1 MLEVVALATVTMTL
15 EEYLALV
22 NGSTPEP
29 MTIEEPVIVVKKRSR
44 SARAAD
50 KKLSAAFREA
60 NKRLRLK
67 SGALRSGRTQADVAR
82 LAHKLRKKM

>member
-1 MLEVVALATVTMTL
+1 MADVTMTL
-15 EEYLALV
+15 EEYEALRAMISMPV
-22 NGSTPEP
+22 TSSPS
-29 MTIEEPVIVVKKRSR
+29 EPVETPKKRSR

-50 KKLSAAFREA
+50 KKLSTAFKEA

-82 LAHKLRKKM
+82 LAQKLRKKM

>member
-1 MLEVVALATVTMTL
+1 MADVTMTL
-15 EEYLALV
+15 EEYEALRAMI
-22 NGSTPEP
+22 SMP
-29 MTIEEPVIVVKKRSR
+29 MTSSPSEPVETPKKRSR

-50 KKLSAAFREA
+50 KKLSAAFKEA

-82 LAHKLRKKM
+82 LAQKLRKKM